1 MSRLVSPK
9 TIVTVDG
16 LDGSGKSTFARGLI
30 AAFTKAGVRSVVV
43 RVDDFRRPIEWG
55 TAASESDVYY
65 DAYYDLALCESSLAA
80 FLAGAPGTTI
90 PKFELASER
99 IEGFRPL
106 VFEGC
111 SVAVVEGVFP
121 LRIPSAAAGMQI
133 YLDTSETEARRRI
146 IARDL
151 QKGRTREEIERRID
165 RRYFPSQARYRAAF
179 GPRERADVII
189 DNEAPA
195 AARAL
200 RRELGRLPAALQP
213 ILDQALPLLR

>member
-1 MSRLVSPK
+1 MNRMLSPK
-9 TIVTVDG
+9 TIITVDG
-16 LDGSGKSTFARGLI
+16 LDGSGKSTFARGLVT
-30 AAFTKAGVRSVVV
+30 AFTTAGVRSVVV
-43 RVDDFRRPIEWG
+43 RVDDFRRPIDWG

-80 FLAGAPGTTI
+80 FLAGASGTTI
-90 PKFELASER
+90 PNFELASER
-99 IEGFRPL
+99 LEGSRPL

-111 SVAVVEGVFP
+111 AVAVVEGVFP
-121 LRIPSAAAGMQI
+121 LRIPSAAGGMQI
-133 YLDTSETEARRRI
+133 YLETSESEARRRI

-189 DNEAPA
+189 DNEAPGS
-195 AARAL
+195 ARAL
-200 RRELGRLPAALQP
+200 RRDLGRLPEALRT
-213 ILDQALPLLR
+213 ILDQALPPLR